1 MIKTYLISLAVS
13 QSIFFLLLPLWLS
26 LTAYLH
32 PIVIA
37 VVWFCVT
44 ALAALLLFLWKK
56 QVMVVPQKLFHA
68 CLILYTVGLLILLF
82 IRPDSGGNSYNLV
95 PFYTISYYFSGQVS
109 PIIAVYNLAA
119 NIGLFIPY
127 GIFLKSRAASM
138 RKTFAYSV
146 FVIAAVE
153 IAQFAANRGSLD
165 MDDLILN
172 VFGIFAGYA
181 FFPIFS
187 KAVYVKEN

>member
-1 MIKTYLISLAVS
+1 MAELNCLFTPDCHCCCMVLCHGASGITS
-13 QSIFFLLLPLWLS
+13 
-26 LTAYLH
+26 
-32 PIVIA
+32 
-37 VVWFCVT
+37 
-44 ALAALLLFLWKK
+44 FLWKK

-146 FVIAAVE
+146 FVSQQWKSHNLQQTGAA
-153 IAQFAANRGSLD
+153 
-165 MDDLILN
+165 LIWMIS
-172 VFGIFAGYA
+172 F
-181 FFPIFS
+181 
-187 KAVYVKEN
+187 

>member
-1 MIKTYLISLAVS
+1 
-13 QSIFFLLLPLWLS
+13 
-26 LTAYLH
+26 
-32 PIVIA
+32 
-37 VVWFCVT
+37 
-44 ALAALLLFLWKK
+44 
-56 QVMVVPQKLFHA
+56 
-68 CLILYTVGLLILLF
+68 
-82 IRPDSGGNSYNLV
+82 V
-95 PFYTISYYFSGQVS
+95 PFYTISYYLSGQVS

-127 GIFLKSRAASM
+127 GIFLKGRAASM

-153 IAQFAANRGSLD
+153 ITQFAANRGSLD

-172 VFGIFAGYA
+172 VFGIYAGYT

>member
-1 MIKTYLISLAVS
+1 MRKTYFISLAVS
-13 QSIFFLLLPLWLS
+13 QSVFFLMLPLWLS

-32 PIVIA
+32 PVVTA

-44 ALAALLLFLWKK
+44 ALTAFFLFLWKK
-56 QVMVVPQKLFHA
+56 QVMVVPQRLFHA
-68 CLILYTVGLLILLF
+68 CLILHTVGLLILLF
-82 IRPDSGGNSYNLV
+82 FRPDSGGNSYNLV
-95 PFYTISYYFSGQVS
+95 PFDTISYYLSGQVS

-119 NIGLFIPY
+119 NIGLFVPY

-153 IAQFAANRGSLD
+153 ISQFAANRGSLD

-172 VFGIFAGYA
+172 VLGLFTGYV
-181 FFPIFS
+181 FYPIFS
-187 KAVYVKEN
+187 KSVYVKEY

>member
-1 MIKTYLISLAVS
+1 
-13 QSIFFLLLPLWLS
+13 
-26 LTAYLH
+26 
-32 PIVIA
+32 
-37 VVWFCVT
+37 
-44 ALAALLLFLWKK
+44 
-56 QVMVVPQKLFHA
+56 
-68 CLILYTVGLLILLF
+68 
-82 IRPDSGGNSYNLV
+82 
-95 PFYTISYYFSGQVS
+95 
-109 PIIAVYNLAA
+109 
-119 NIGLFIPY
+119 
-127 GIFLKSRAASM
+127 M

-172 VFGIFAGYA
+172 VFGIYAGYT